1 MKSRKLREKRE
12 KSLAYRIFYILAV
25 AAIAAVWIYAFRS
38 YFRHY
43 DSLHP
48 EITWALPWVQID
60 MIISDG
66 VFLWNE
72 TLVTAPRAGTV
83 SYPLGA
89 APTRV
94 QKGAT
99 VARVKSGSAAYDIKA
114 SSEGYFVAGLDGLEG
129 KWRYASLWPGTSEL
143 PKTDLLKLFKDGH
156 NAKKGAVIGKIIPQ
170 PQDLRFIGYANLTGE
185 LEKKLAANKVMVKM
199 DELDTPS
206 RAPVRVYE
214 ALGHRV
220 KMYLSMPW
228 FPPEM
233 LLSRSYRLIV
243 EAGESSGVVVPESA
257 VTMRSG
263 KNGAFVIKGS
273 EAVFTE
279 VEGRVI
285 DGDRFLVAKGVKLG
299 DAVIVNAESAR
310 EGRVKLW

>member
-1 MKSRKLREKRE
+1 MKSRKVREKRE
-12 KSLAYRIFYILAV
+12 RSLAYRIFYIFAI
-25 AAIAAVWIYAFRS
+25 AAIAAIWIYAFRS

-43 DSLHP
+43 DSMHP

-60 MIISDG
+60 MIMSDG

-72 TLVTAPRAGTV
+72 TLVTTPRAGSV
-83 SYPLGA
+83 SYPLGT
-89 APTRV
+89 APIRV
-94 QKGAT
+94 QRGAV
-99 VARVKSGSAAYDIKA
+99 VARVKSGNAAYDIRA
-114 SSEGYFVAGLDGLEG
+114 SSEGYFVAGLDGMEE
-129 KWRYASLWPGTSEL
+129 KWRYASLWQGTSEL
-143 PKTDLLKLFKDGH
+143 PKAGPLKPFKDGH
-156 NAKKGAVIGKIIPQ
+156 SAKSGAPIGKIIPQ

-185 LEKKLAANKVMVKM
+185 LEKKLAANRVMVKM

-206 RAPVRVYE
+206 RAQVRVYE
-214 ALGHRV
+214 TLGHRV

-228 FPPEM
+228 FPPGM
-233 LLSRSYRLIV
+233 LTSRNYRLIV

-263 KNGAFVIKGS
+263 KTGAFVIKGS
-273 EAVFTE
+273 EAVFTD

-285 DGDRFLVAKGVKLG
+285 DGDRFLVAKGIKLG